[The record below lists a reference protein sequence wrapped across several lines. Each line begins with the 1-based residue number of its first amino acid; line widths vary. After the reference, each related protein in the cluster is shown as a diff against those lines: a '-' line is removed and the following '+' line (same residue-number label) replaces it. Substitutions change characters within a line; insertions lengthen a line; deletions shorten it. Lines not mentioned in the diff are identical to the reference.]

1 MRPCIIVI
9 TLVEKRMTDEQ
20 WIVLA
25 RHFTDDELKENKKK
39 TLNAILGNK
48 SNCSLID
55 SIDKI
60 FTSSSLNDFNV
71 EDSLRRLTLRIG
83 NV

>member
-1 MRPCIIVI
+1 
-9 TLVEKRMTDEQ
+9 MTDEQ

-48 SNCSLID
+48 SNCGLID
-55 SIDKI
+55 SIDII
-60 FTSSSLNDFNV
+60 FTSSTLNDFNV
-71 EDSLRRLTLRIG
+71 EDSLKRLTLRIG
-83 NV
+83 NF